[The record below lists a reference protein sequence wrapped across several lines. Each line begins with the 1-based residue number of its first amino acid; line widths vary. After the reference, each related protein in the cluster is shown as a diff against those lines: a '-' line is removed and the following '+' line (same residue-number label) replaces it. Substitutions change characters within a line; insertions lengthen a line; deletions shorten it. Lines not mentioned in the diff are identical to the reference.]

1 MYFSFIITKK
11 CMTIRTIMFNIF
23 QSYKIN
29 SIYDIIINRL
39 IKKILLKNNDIKPG
53 INPNKHN
60 KLEVV

>member
-29 SIYDIIINRL
+29 SIYFIINRL

-53 INPNKHN
+53 ISPNKHN
-60 KLEVV
+60 KLAVV